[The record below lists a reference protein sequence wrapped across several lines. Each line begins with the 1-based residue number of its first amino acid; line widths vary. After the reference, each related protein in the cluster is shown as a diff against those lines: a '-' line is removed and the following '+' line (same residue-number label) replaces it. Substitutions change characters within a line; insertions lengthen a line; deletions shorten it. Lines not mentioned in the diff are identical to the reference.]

1 MTWSFLKVADAEL
14 YVLAALI
21 NWSLQTFH
29 RSHRPTSGGDPKHK
43 QIVWQNFGQLAGMLA
58 INGFLWLS
66 CGQNNESVM
75 TEKPERDESK
85 WLFVIHRL
93 YKGNQLWDGMIFSNL
108 WSDVSSQY
116 IAFWIISGKVT
127 LIGSKTNNGH
137 FLKHPVLNCSPNFFT
152 WQGNNFYHSCQLSS
166 FVFWFGIMH
175 LQLGVDWSSLLIT
188 NYTNR
193 KSSAILIECKKCFN
207 SLKKIHSV
215 WKRLPTLT
223 PEGDGRTHYHVNRS
237 LFAANCCYHQLLF
250 SIFCKF
256 LSHRNRKRKSVSW
269 TTNGSFIP
277 FGIRVFGF
285 PDIDFCYC
293 AYL

>member
-1 MTWSFLKVADAEL
+1 
-14 YVLAALI
+14 
-21 NWSLQTFH
+21 
-29 RSHRPTSGGDPKHK
+29 
-43 QIVWQNFGQLAGMLA
+43 
-58 INGFLWLS
+58 
-66 CGQNNESVM
+66 
-75 TEKPERDESK
+75 
-85 WLFVIHRL
+85 
-93 YKGNQLWDGMIFSNL
+93 MIFCNL

-127 LIGSKTNNGH
+127 LIGSKTNGH
-137 FLKHPVLNCSPNFFT
+137 VLNCSPNFFT
-152 WQGNNFYHSCQLSS
+152 WQGNNFYHSCQLLS

-215 WKRLPTLT
+215 WKRLPILT

-269 TTNGSFIP
+269 STNGSFIP
-277 FGIRVFGF
+277 CGIRVFGF
-285 PDIDFCYC
+285 PDIDFSYC
-293 AYL
+293 VYL